1 MFDFMMATA
10 PEICAELGHR
20 LRARRMMQGWS
31 QVELAQ
37 RAGLSSGTIKN
48 LESKGQASLTSF
60 IQIVAAL
67 GLSNDLGE
75 LFCLKV
81 ASIAAMEKAE
91 LANRRRAPRR
101 PAGIYG

>member
-10 PEICAELGHR
+10 PEICAELGRR
-20 LRARRMMQGWS
+20 LRARRLMQGWS

-48 LESKGQASLTSF
+48 LESKGQASLASV

-67 GLSNDLGE
+67 GLADDLGE
-75 LFCLKV
+75 LFRLKV

-101 PAGIYG
+101 AAK